1 MGCSIADAQEIAYA
15 EGLDLERAK
24 IGIGLSCRLCDR
36 ANCRNRAFPPLQHR
50 LIVSPLTSSATPYE
64 FAPRA

>member
-36 ANCRNRAFPPLQHR
+36 ANCRSRAFRRCNTCSL
-50 LIVSPLTSSATPYE
+50 SA
-64 FAPRA
+64 R